1 MKNYLFRRTA
11 FLKTAFKLGA
21 IRSVGLSNSNYIL
34 LHEIILVALLQLLTA
49 ITSVGKKG
57 LMYGGGAIAV

>member
-1 MKNYLFRRTA
+1 M
-11 FLKTAFKLGA
+11 KTAFKLGA